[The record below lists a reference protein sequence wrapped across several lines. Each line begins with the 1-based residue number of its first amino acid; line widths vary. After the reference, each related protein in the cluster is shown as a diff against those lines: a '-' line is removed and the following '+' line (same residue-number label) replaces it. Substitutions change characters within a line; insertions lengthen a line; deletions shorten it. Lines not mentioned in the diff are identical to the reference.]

1 MLKKNTTCSI
11 IYTISFF
18 EKEVC
23 FVNIIIVGCGKI
35 GKAILANL
43 LNEGHNVTAIDKKQ
57 SVLEEITNAFDV
69 MTLCGNGAD
78 SDVLNEANAAK
89 CDLFIACTDSDENN
103 MLACFLAQKM
113 GARHSI
119 SRIRNPEY
127 NDKSLSFMKSN
138 LGISVTINPEL
149 IVAKEVLNLLK
160 LPSAVRIETFSRNFE
175 LVEIKLSQNSSL
187 DGITLRDMRDK
198 YKAKYL
204 ICTVQREDDV
214 FIPDGNFALKSGDL
228 IGICAVPSEIQ
239 KLFKMLGILK
249 KQAKSVMILGG
260 GRPTYYLTK
269 MLNELGVTV
278 KIVDKDLA
286 TCENLSRLLPNNVII
301 NGDGAQQDILVE
313 EGLNEVDAFVSLTG
327 MDEENILISLFAAL
341 QNVPS
346 VITKINSEELT
357 SLSEKIGVQTIV
369 SPVTASSDRVVQ
381 YARALQNSMGSNSIE
396 TLYKLMDGKAE
407 ALEFIVTS
415 ESDVTN
421 VPFKDLNTKTN
432 ILIGGIIRGRKI
444 IIPSGNDSIQKGDRV
459 IVLAAGQRLQ
469 DLTDILR

>member
-1 MLKKNTTCSI
+1 M
-11 IYTISFF
+11 
-18 EKEVC
+18 
-23 FVNIIIVGCGKI
+23 NIIIVGCGKI
-35 GKAILANL
+35 GRAILANL
-43 LNEGHNVTAIDKKQ
+43 LNEGHNVTVVDKKQ
-57 SVLEEITNAFDV
+57 SVLEDVTNVFDV

-78 SDVLNEANAAK
+78 SDVLLEANASK

-103 MLACFLAQKM
+103 MLSCFLAQKM
-113 GARHSI
+113 GAKNSI

-127 NDKSLSFMKSN
+127 NDKSLSFMKN
-138 LGISVTINPEL
+138 KLGISVTINPEL
-149 IVAKEVLNLLK
+149 LVAKEILNLLK
-160 LPSAVRIETFSRNFE
+160 LPSAVKIETFSRNFE
-175 LVEIKLSQNSSL
+175 LVEIKLSQNSVIDGLSL
-187 DGITLRDMRDK
+187 RELRDK
-198 YKAKYL
+198 FKAKYL
-204 ICTVQREDDV
+204 ICTVQREDNLY
-214 FIPDGNFALKSGDL
+214 IPDGNFVLKSGDL

-269 MLNELGVTV
+269 MLNEIGISV

-286 TCENLSRLLPNNVII
+286 ICEQLSRLLPNNVVI
-301 NGDGAQQDILVE
+301 NGDGAQQDILLE

-341 QNVPS
+341 QKVPS

-369 SPVTASSDRVVQ
+369 SPITASSNKVVQ
-381 YARALQNSMGSNSIE
+381 YARALQNSMGSNNIE

-407 ALEFIVTS
+407 ALEFNVS
-415 ESDVTN
+415 AESAVTN
-421 VPFKDLNTKTN
+421 ISLKELNTKTN
-432 ILIGGIIRGRKI
+432 VLIAGIIRGRKI
-444 IIPSGNDSIQKGDRV
+444 IIPSGDDCILKGDRV
-459 IVLAAGQRLQ
+459 VVLAAGQRLH